1 MAMQMGHGLDDF
13 KMYLKATISGA
24 YRLIILSLR
33 FIEFLSIWQRRV
45 LAESTISPF
54 QVRFNLLDFIFDCG
68 ASAIIRDWDILTFF

>member
-1 MAMQMGHGLDDF
+1 MQMGHGLDDF

-45 LAESTISPF
+45 LAEATVSSF
-54 QVRFNLLDFIFDCG
+54 QVGYSVCLILIFDG
-68 ASAIIRDWDILTFF
+68 GAIILTGTF